1 MQGATSEAPGE
12 AGLVP
17 APKAGDQDKVLH
29 GDGTWREIQTGSNS
43 NIYEVELEENE
54 THEAGIERIVG
65 ETTLNK
71 GDIVIVKAHIYQDK
85 YEYTSYVYN
94 GSNWRAMDGNYNA
107 ENIYFDENFI
117 FTENIGTVVVPSTGN
132 IEVEAAG
139 MNLKSFLASIFAKEQ
154 NPEEITQP
162 SVSLTASNNK
172 SYEVGT
178 EVTPTYSATFDD
190 GSYQYGPDPTG
201 ATVNIWLIIDTDGNS
216 SAESGGSFPK
226 FTVEDTTNYTITA
239 KATHTDGSYPKTN
252 IGNDYTEGQIKG
264 GTKSATSEAITGY
277 RKTFYGTLTT
287 KSDLSSDIIR
297 GLAKSSTYALS
308 NGKTFSITVPV
319 GAMRVVFAYPD
330 TLRDVTSVIDVNGMN
345 AEIVSSFIKT
355 TQDVEGVNDYTAIG
369 YKVFYLDYAE
379 ANDKEN
385 TYTVKI

>member
-29 GDGTWREIQTGSNS
+29 GDGTWREVSAGSSS

-65 ETTLNK
+65 EATLNK

-94 GSNWRAMDGNYNA
+94 GNNWRAMDGNYNA

-117 FTENIGTVVVPSTGN
+117 FTKNIGTVVVPSTGN

-178 EVTPTYSATFDD
+178 EVTPTYSASFDD

-201 ATVNIWLIIDTDGNS
+201 ATVNTWSITDTDGNS
-216 SAESGGSFPK
+216 SAEPSGSFPK
-226 FTVEDTTNYTITA
+226 IIVGDTTNYTITA

-264 GTKSATSEAITGY
+264 GTKSATSAAITGY
-277 RKTFYGTLTT
+277 RKTFWGTLSEKTE
-287 KSDLSSDIIR
+287 LSNETIR
-297 GLAKSSTYALS
+297 GLGSSSYSQLS
-308 NGKTFSITVPV
+308 NGTTFNITIPLETI
-319 GAMRVVFAYPD
+319 RIIFAYPE
-330 TLRDVTSVIDVNGMN
+330 TLRDVTSVLDSNGMN
-345 AEIVSSFIKT
+345 AEIVSSFKKLTLSIT
-355 TQDVEGVNDYTAIG
+355 GFNNYESIN
-369 YKVFYLDYAE
+369 YKVYYLDYAE
-379 ANDKEN
+379 PNNKEN
-385 TYTVKI
+385 KYIVKI